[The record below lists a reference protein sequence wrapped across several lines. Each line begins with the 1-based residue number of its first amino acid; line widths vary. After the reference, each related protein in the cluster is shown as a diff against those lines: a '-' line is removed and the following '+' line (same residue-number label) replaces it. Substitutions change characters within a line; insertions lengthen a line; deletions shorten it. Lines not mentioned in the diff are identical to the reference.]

1 MKARIR
7 PLSLEEIPALAPIMQ
22 AAKTQMGFYP
32 TDGLIMARHPA
43 MLKAFLPFMQSILG
57 PGQIDPVLKRLLGI
71 ISSSTTGCQYCT
83 AHATHQAHIRS
94 ETDAKIAAV
103 WEFEQSDLFSEGEK
117 HALRFAM
124 HAAMV
129 PNAVTDE
136 MMQDLKEFYSEDEMV
151 EMLGV
156 ISLYGFLNR
165 WNASLATPIEDVPKS
180 FILDEM
186 DGNLG
191 PEMKIS

>member
-1 MKARIR
+1 MKARIQA
-7 PLSLEEIPALAPIMQ
+7 LSLAEIPDLAPIMQ

-57 PGQIDPVLKRLLGI
+57 PGKIDPVLKRLMGV

-94 ETDAKIAAV
+94 ETDTKIEAV
-103 WEFEQSDLFSEGEK
+103 WEFEQSDLFSKPEK
-117 HALRFAM
+117 AALRFAM
-124 HAAMV
+124 YAAMV

-136 MMQDLKEFYSEDEMV
+136 MMQELKAYYSEDEIV

-165 WNASLATPIEDVPKS
+165 WNASLATPIEDVPKN
-180 FILDEM
+180 FILDELQ
-186 DGNLG
+186 GNLG
-191 PEMKIS
+191 PNIKIS

>member
-1 MKARIR
+1 MNARIR
-7 PLSLEEIPALAPIMQ
+7 PLDLEEIPELAPIME

-57 PGQIDPVLKRLLGI
+57 PGSVDPVLKRLMGI

-83 AHATHQAHIRS
+83 AHASHQAHIRS

-103 WEFEQSDLFSEGEK
+103 WEFEQSELYAEDEK
-117 HALRFAM
+117 QALRFAM
-124 HAAMV
+124 HAAMI
-129 PNAVTDE
+129 PNGVTDE
-136 MMQDLKEFYSEDEMV
+136 MMEGLKEFYSEDEIV

-165 WNASLATPIEDVPKS
+165 WNATLATPIEDVPKS
-180 FILDEM
+180 YILDNM

-191 PEMKIS
+191 PKMKIT